1 MCALPPVEHSG
12 WVGGGC
18 AVTSSCPHT
27 PHAVVTSLAVK
38 VTECPFSLS
47 FSCFCVYCGLCGVL
61 FLLSWP
67 SEKLFLL
74 PDTTQVLLFRETFAR
89 PRPCLGLDPVGQHWV
104 YFLSVPLL
112 WMSRARH
119 CPSSSLYIPVLSN
132 SASHRDIFL
141 NEWMRY
147 VYWVVNLQV
156 FKVIFFFLD
165 HLNLILFPLTWFS
178 HLLLGTLDMKTGYFW
193 KCCSNTFPSFLPT
206 VCFLLGH

>member
-47 FSCFCVYCGLCGVL
+47 FSCFCVCCGLCGVL

-119 CPSSSLYIPVLSN
+119 CPSLSLYIPVLSN

-156 FKVIFFFLD
+156 FKVIFFF
-165 HLNLILFPLTWFS
+165 
-178 HLLLGTLDMKTGYFW
+178 
-193 KCCSNTFPSFLPT
+193 
-206 VCFLLGH
+206 

>member
-18 AVTSSCPHT
+18 AVTSWLRT
-27 PHAVVTSLAVK
+27 PHAVMTSLALK

-47 FSCFCVYCGLCGVL
+47 FSCFCVCCGLCGVL

-74 PDTTQVLLFRETFAR
+74 PDTTQVLLFRNLCPALDLTLWDSIGYTF
-89 PRPCLGLDPVGQHWV
+89 CLCHC
-104 YFLSVPLL
+104 S

-119 CPSSSLYIPVLSN
+119 RPSSSLYIPVLSN

-156 FKVIFFFLD
+156 FKVI
-165 HLNLILFPLTWFS
+165 
-178 HLLLGTLDMKTGYFW
+178 
-193 KCCSNTFPSFLPT
+193 SFRSP
-206 VCFLLGH
+206 